1 MSGLIWS
8 GIGQGIA
15 GAGQAFAGSIM
26 KDIEYQ
32 RLLEAEQRREESA
45 LKRLEEADR
54 IKAERTKADAEELKQ
69 RVIRDT
75 QAASKEAERIASF
88 RQSQAFDRLAQ
99 SSLQAGAEGDVSLS
113 KEQLAGVTTPS
124 MAREY
129 RGMGLIDEKLPLTR
143 QEKLIQAADDEL
155 QGALNVGAHSSVIE
169 AIAKKREAVLKQI
182 VEENKETRET
192 RRLEQQDRRLSQQEE
207 SLAMQGKRTDALI
220 ERMLSQNRTDQQR
233 ADAAT
238 TTADASKT
246 RAERPSAT
254 VRGQEYRTQSDF
266 TIRERTLRT
275 QIGKAF
281 GEEKTRLQGELDE
294 LLDARKTW
302 EAGRSTAAPSTAPAV
317 RPATPGAA
325 STTSKSYSN
334 LWK

>member
-45 LKRLEEADR
+45 IKRLEEADR
-54 IKAERTKADAEELKQ
+54 IKSEREDAKAEALKQ
-69 RVIRDT
+69 RVAKESVEVST
-75 QAASKEAERIASF
+75 KAA
-88 RQSQAFDRLAQ
+88 DRA
-99 SSLQAGAEGDVSLS
+99 AKRE
-113 KEQLAGVTTPS
+113 EELAGKDLSRLMNTVGGGDELRSEDDFKRILADPRN
-124 MAREY
+124 RESY
-129 RGMGLIDEKLPLTR
+129 ERAGLVEKRMDSRLQR
-143 QEKLIQAADDEL
+143 ADDES
-155 QGALNVGAHSSVIE
+155 QAALEMGAHSSVIE
-169 AIAKKREAVLKQI
+169 AYAKKREAVLKQI
-182 VEENKETRET
+182 VEENKEARET

-207 SLAMQGKRTDALI
+207 SLAQQGERTNALI
-220 ERMLSQNRTDQQR
+220 ARMLSQNKTDQQR

-238 TTADASKT
+238 TAAEASKT

-266 TIRERTLRT
+266 TTRERTLRT

-302 EAGRSTAAPSTAPAV
+302 EAGRSTAAPSPAPAV
-317 RPATPGAA
+317 RPATPGAT